1 MPDPAVLALGTATGL
16 FAIVGLADAA
26 YFVGVSYR
34 WFAPDARWIPQVC
47 RMEEETC
54 ATIVDTRYGR
64 ALGPPNAV
72 FGMAWYLIVLGLAG
86 VILRMGYVPACTLF
100 LLAAAGTVMF
110 SVYLIWALVEK
121 LDVACPLCYL
131 GHGLNLAILGALTVA
146 CSIL

>member
-1 MPDPAVLALGTATGL
+1 MDPAILSLGIATGVL
-16 FAIVGLADAA
+16 AIVGIADAA

-54 ATIVDTRYGR
+54 ATIIDTRYGR
-64 ALGPPNAV
+64 AIGGLPNAV
-72 FGMAWYLIVLGLAG
+72 YGMAWYLIVLGLAG
-86 VILRMGYVPACTLF
+86 VILTIGYVPACTLF

-131 GHGLNLAILGALTVA
+131 GHGLNLAILVTLAIA